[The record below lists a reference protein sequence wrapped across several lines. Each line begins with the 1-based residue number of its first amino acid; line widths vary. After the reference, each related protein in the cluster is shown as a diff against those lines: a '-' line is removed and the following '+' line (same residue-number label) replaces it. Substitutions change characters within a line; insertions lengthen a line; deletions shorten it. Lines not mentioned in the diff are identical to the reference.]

1 MVWPSVIPPFPSE
14 MTSLRSVIPSV
25 IQSLIKEVL
34 AKFLKIELQ
43 GEFLRPRQEDKIA
56 LTGIVTTD
64 I

>member
-1 MVWPSVIPPFPSE
+1 